1 MLMLVARFV
10 SVRDQVSV
18 IHSDHPLLNFI
29 KSSRFIVSA
38 SGLINEE
45 DNSGF

>member
-1 MLMLVARFV
+1 MLVARFV

-18 IHSDHPLLNFI
+18 IHCAHPLLNFI

-45 DNSGF
+45 DNSGY